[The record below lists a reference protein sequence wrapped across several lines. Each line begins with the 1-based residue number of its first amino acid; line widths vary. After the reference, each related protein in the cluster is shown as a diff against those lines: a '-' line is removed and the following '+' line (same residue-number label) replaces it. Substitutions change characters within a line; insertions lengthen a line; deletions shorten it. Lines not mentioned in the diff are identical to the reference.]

1 MAPAIL
7 PASPETCPVARK
19 VPESVVD
26 TTSAFGRPLT
36 ASGLRAIVQSISA
49 LDSNCG
55 SGFSRLPTSW
65 RGAAVS
71 SALWIAES
79 AIAAGVTITDLRAT
93 GASGGTSTS
102 AGRCSFGFGPGEIQ
116 FNAQTATPNE
126 TMATSTPMTILPQ
139 GKCTVVPSSELRP
152 NLIAR
157 RSWCQQGG
165 GLHGAVV
172 SAAMRDD

>member
-1 MAPAIL
+1 M
-7 PASPETCPVARK
+7 
-19 VPESVVD
+19 
-26 TTSAFGRPLT
+26 
-36 ASGLRAIVQSISA
+36 ASGLRATVQSISA

-55 SGFSRLPTSW
+55 SGFSRLPARL

-79 AIAAGVTITDLRAT
+79 AIAAGVTITDLRAA

-102 AGRCSFGFGPGEIQ
+102 AGRWPLGPGESQ
-116 FNAQTATPNE
+116 FNAQTAAANE
-126 TMATSTPMTILPQ
+126 TTATSTPMTILPQ
-139 GKCTVVPSSELRP
+139 DKCMLATSSELRP

-165 GLHGAVV
+165 ARGVV
-172 SAAMRDD
+172 SAQIGRASCRERGKEWVGAVSVESSRN

>member
-1 MAPAIL
+1 M
-7 PASPETCPVARK
+7 
-19 VPESVVD
+19 VD

-36 ASGLRAIVQSISA
+36 ASGLRATVQSISA

-102 AGRCSFGFGPGEIQ
+102 AGRCSFGPGEIQ
-116 FNAQTATPNE
+116 LNAQIAAPNE

-139 GKCTVVPSSELRP
+139 GKCTLAPSSELRP

-165 GLHGAVV
+165 GLQRAVV
-172 SAAMRDD
+172 SAPVSAD